1 MKTIFVLLGKKITL
15 KYERKMT
22 EKEIIKMKS
31 FVTKK
36 GEKLIK
42 TSKFRIKK
50 ITENNKERIYEIIL

>member
-36 GEKLIK
+36 GEKLTK